1 MNPSKTRFSFYIKK
15 FFLNDDKNK
24 QAMLATQQKRLESEE
39 ALIKVLQG
47 EQSRLK
53 NAAALD
59 RQQRKEVEER
69 CKKIE
74 QQLSETAP
82 VRDLEAA
89 KEHWQRQEMLASL
102 TTNTL
107 AQFYKED
114 ESKLKV

>member
-1 MNPSKTRFSFYIKK
+1 
-15 FFLNDDKNK
+15 
-24 QAMLATQQKRLESEE
+24 MLATQQKCLESEE

-114 ESKLKV
+114 ESKLKVRIRKKFYLKK